1 VDGRDA
7 PGAPLS
13 RRADFQQVSPDFY
26 AVIGTPILRG
36 RAFRSSDR
44 PDTPEVAIVNE
55 TMARH
60 IWPGEDPV
68 GKRIVVPFGNG
79 PNSDHAMEIV
89 GVAGDVRQYGLSSE
103 PIDQVFFSLAQFP
116 TLSTTCLVR
125 TAANPSSVT
134 RQVQA
139 AVYAIGPEQ
148 PVDHFRTLEQVRSGA
163 LESPRLTA
171 ILLLLFAGLAL
182 AITATGI
189 AGVMAFSVGQRLPE
203 FGIRLA
209 LGAQPREIVSMV
221 LRQGMALVTA
231 GLALGLAG
239 AVALTRLLSGL
250 LFGVAPTD
258 VTTLAAVLILLSSV
272 AAAACFVPARRAT
285 SADPIDALRSA

>member
-1 VDGRDA
+1 M
-7 PGAPLS
+7 
-13 RRADFQQVSPDFY
+13 
-26 AVIGTPILRG
+26 I
-36 RAFRSSDR
+36 
-44 PDTPEVAIVNE
+44 
-55 TMARH
+55 
-60 IWPGEDPV
+60 
-68 GKRIVVPFGNG
+68 
-79 PNSDHAMEIV
+79 EIV
-89 GVAGDVRQYGLSSE
+89 GVSGDVRQYGLRSE
-103 PIDQVFFSLAQFP
+103 PIDQLFLSLAQFP

-125 TAANPSSVT
+125 TTADPQSVT
-134 RQVQA
+134 REVQA

-189 AGVMAFSVGQRLPE
+189 AGVIAFSVGQRLPE

-209 LGAQPREIVSMV
+209 LGARPGEIVSMV
-221 LRQGMALVTA
+221 LRQGMTLVAA
-231 GLALGLAG
+231 GLALGLVG
-239 AVALTRLLSGL
+239 ALALTRLLSSL

-258 VTTLAAVLILLSSV
+258 IPTLSGVLLLLASV

-285 SADPIDALRSA
+285 SADPIGALRSS